1 MDRNRRFEA
10 IAVCEG
16 DVLRQLAE
24 RVLGGASVVNVLRE
38 PAPGMVMMQAR
49 ESAQGAVFN
58 LGEVTVA
65 EAEVE
70 VDGQRGYALCMGL
83 DAARALAGAIVDA
96 GAEALPG
103 LRPVIEAALTQ
114 AIAADEARRRARW
127 QRVAGTRVEFDE
139 IP

>member
-10 IAVCEG
+10 IAVCDEAT
-16 DVLRQLAE
+16 LKQLAE
-24 RVLGGASVVNVLRE
+24 RVLGAASAVNVLRE

-49 ESAQGAVFN
+49 ESAQGAAFN

-70 VDGQRGYALCMGL
+70 IDGQRGYAMCMGRN
-83 DAARALAGAIVDA
+83 AARALAGAIVDA

-103 LRPVIEAALTQ
+103 LRAAIEAHLTEAL
-114 AIAADEARRRARW
+114 AADDARRRARW